1 MNVAAAQSEIPGL
14 SERGLE
20 RLSLPDAEI
29 YVQRN
34 FPTGIAA
41 EIALKRL
48 MAETPRRS
56 ETVTLWGK
64 TYAQPR
70 LTAWYGDAGRAYT
83 YSGITLQPEPWT
95 KLLQEL
101 KADVERAV
109 AEQFNSV
116 LLNYYRNERDSVGY
130 HSDDEAELGP
140 TPVIASLSFG
150 DTRTFVL
157 KSKHRRHKPVRIALE
172 DGTLLLMKGATQ
184 QNWRHGV
191 EKETKPCG
199 PRLNLTFRR
208 IIAPS

>member
-1 MNVAAAQSEIPGL
+1 MNVASQLPGL
-14 SERGLE
+14 SGRELE

-29 YVQRN
+29 YVRRN
-34 FPTGIAA
+34 FPTSVAA
-41 EIALKRL
+41 ATALERL
-48 MAETPRRS
+48 MAETPWRS

-70 LTAWYGDAGRAYT
+70 LTAWYGDAGRAYS

-95 KLLQEL
+95 ALLQAL

-109 AEQFNSV
+109 ADKFNSV

-140 TPVIASLSFG
+140 TPTIASLSFG

-157 KSKHRRHKPVRIALE
+157 KPKDKQHKPMRVALE
-172 DGTLLLMKGATQ
+172 DATLLLMKGATQ
-184 QNWRHGV
+184 QNWRHGI
-191 EKETKPCG
+191 EKETRPCG
-199 PRLNLTFRR
+199 PRVNLTFRK
-208 IIAPS
+208 IISG